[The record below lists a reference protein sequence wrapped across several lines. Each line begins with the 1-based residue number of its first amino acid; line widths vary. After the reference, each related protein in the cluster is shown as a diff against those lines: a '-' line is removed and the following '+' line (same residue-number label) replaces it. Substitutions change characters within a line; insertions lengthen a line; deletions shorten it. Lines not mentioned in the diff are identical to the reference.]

1 MFYSLLVIALVI
13 YGVYVSVTIIRDVV
27 GERGSGVKLER
38 EEKTLVTVLCLIS
51 IFLVT
56 WLCLEVY
63 LLIGGVV

>member
-1 MFYSLLVIALVI
+1 MLYSLLVFYLTIHGTYLC
-13 YGVYVSVTIIRDVV
+13 VTIIRDVV

-51 IFLVT
+51 VFLVS

-63 LLIGGVV
+63 LLIGGSL

>member
-51 IFLVT
+51 VVLVT
-56 WLCLEVY
+56 WLCSEVY
-63 LLIGGVV
+63 LLIGGAL

>member
-13 YGVYVSVTIIRDVV
+13 YGVYLCVTIIRDVV

-51 IFLVT
+51 ILIVAL
-56 WLCLEVY
+56 LCLEVY
-63 LLIGGVV
+63 LLLGGAL

>member
-51 IFLVT
+51 IFLVA
-56 WLCLEVY
+56 WLCSEVY
-63 LLIGGVV
+63 LLLGGTL

>member
-13 YGVYVSVTIIRDVV
+13 YGVYVSVAIIRDVV

-63 LLIGGVV
+63 LLLGGTL

>member
-13 YGVYVSVTIIRDVV
+13 YGVYVSVAIIRDVV

-51 IFLVT
+51 IVLVT

-63 LLIGGVV
+63 LLLGGTL

>member
-63 LLIGGVV
+63 LLLGGTL

>member
-13 YGVYVSVTIIRDVV
+13 YGVYSSVTIIRDVV

-51 IFLVT
+51 IFLVA

-63 LLIGGVV
+63 LLLGGAL

>member
-13 YGVYVSVTIIRDVV
+13 YGVYLSVTIIRDVV

-38 EEKTLVTVLCLIS
+38 EEKTLVTVLCLSS
-51 IFLVT
+51 IFLVA

-63 LLIGGVV
+63 LLLGGTL

>member
-38 EEKTLVTVLCLIS
+38 EEKTLVTVLCLSS
-51 IFLVT
+51 IFLVA

-63 LLIGGVV
+63 LLLGGTL

>member
-13 YGVYVSVTIIRDVV
+13 YGVYLSVTLIRDVV

-51 IFLVT
+51 VFLVT

-63 LLIGGVV
+63 ILIGGTL

>member
-1 MFYSLLVIALVI
+1 MFYSLLVITLAI
-13 YGVYVSVTIIRDVV
+13 YGVYLCVTIIRDVV

-51 IFLVT
+51 VFLVT

>member
-63 LLIGGVV
+63 LLIGGIV

>member
-13 YGVYVSVTIIRDVV
+13 YGVYLSVTIIRDVV

-51 IFLVT
+51 ILIVAL
-56 WLCLEVY
+56 LCLEVY
-63 LLIGGVV
+63 LLLGGAL

>member
-13 YGVYVSVTIIRDVV
+13 YGVYLSVTIIRDVV

-51 IFLVT
+51 VFLVT

-63 LLIGGVV
+63 LLIGGAL

>member
-13 YGVYVSVTIIRDVV
+13 YGVYLSVTIIRDVV

-63 LLIGGVV
+63 LLLGGTL

>member
-51 IFLVT
+51 IFLVA
-56 WLCLEVY
+56 WLCSEVY
-63 LLIGGVV
+63 LLLGGAL

>member
-13 YGVYVSVTIIRDVV
+13 YGVYLSVTIIRDVV

-51 IFLVT
+51 VVLVT
-56 WLCLEVY
+56 LLCLEVY
-63 LLIGGVV
+63 LLIGGTL

>member
-13 YGVYVSVTIIRDVV
+13 YGVYVSATIIRDVV

-51 IFLVT
+51 IVLVA

-63 LLIGGVV
+63 LLLGGTL

>member
-1 MFYSLLVIALVI
+1 MFYSLLVIALAI
-13 YGVYVSVTIIRDVV
+13 YGVYVCVTIIRDVV

-51 IFLVT
+51 VFLVT

-63 LLIGGVV
+63 ILIGGTL

>member
-13 YGVYVSVTIIRDVV
+13 YGVCLSVTLIRDVV

-38 EEKTLVTVLCLIS
+38 EEKTLVIGLCLIS
-51 IFLVT
+51 VFLVT

-63 LLIGGVV
+63 LLIGGTV

>member
-51 IFLVT
+51 IILVA

-63 LLIGGVV
+63 LLLGGAL

>member
-13 YGVYVSVTIIRDVV
+13 YGVYLSVTIIRDVV
-27 GERGSGVKLER
+27 GERGSGVRLDH

>member
-13 YGVYVSVTIIRDVV
+13 YGVSLCVTLIRDVV
-27 GERGSGVKLER
+27 GDGGSGVKLER

-63 LLIGGVV
+63 LLLGGTL

>member
-51 IFLVT
+51 IFLVA

-63 LLIGGVV
+63 LLLGGTL

>member
-1 MFYSLLVIALVI
+1 MFYILLVIALVI
-13 YGVYVSVTIIRDVV
+13 YGVCLCVTLIRDVV

-51 IFLVT
+51 ILLVA

-63 LLIGGVV
+63 LLLGGVV

>member
-1 MFYSLLVIALVI
+1 MLYNLLVLTLTF
-13 YGVYVSVTIIRDVV
+13 YGVYLCVTLIRDVV

-51 IFLVT
+51 IFLIT

-63 LLIGGVV
+63 LLLGGTL

>member
-13 YGVYVSVTIIRDVV
+13 YGVYLSVTIIRDVV

-51 IFLVT
+51 VFLVT

-63 LLIGGVV
+63 LLIGGTL

>member
-13 YGVYVSVTIIRDVV
+13 YGVYLSVTIIRDVV

-51 IFLVT
+51 ILIVA

-63 LLIGGVV
+63 LLLGGAL

>member
-51 IFLVT
+51 VFLVA

-63 LLIGGVV
+63 LLIGGTV

>member
-13 YGVYVSVTIIRDVV
+13 YGVYWSVTIIRDVV

-51 IFLVT
+51 IFLVA

-63 LLIGGVV
+63 LLLGGAL